1 MVIAAA
7 SWGLHVAALA
17 LAPMS
22 VVQVS
27 LAAGVVF
34 IAVMADRMFGF
45 KVGRRQW
52 MGPDLDRRRP
62 RAARADAAGDPRRAL
77 AVLGASP

>member
-1 MVIAAA
+1 MLTATA

-22 VVQVS
+22 VVQVA

-34 IAVMADRMFGF
+34 IAVMAERLFGF
-45 KVGRRQW
+45 EVGRRQW
-52 MGPDLDRRRP
+52 IGLMLTAAGLVAAGPH
-62 RAARADAAGDPRRAL
+62 AARDARRAL
-77 AVLGASP
+77 AVLARRR